1 MRKNFFK
8 KVALSLACAMVVTS
22 VTPFTATAGAATV
35 KLNATKKTLNVGKSF
50 TFKVTGS
57 KKTVKWSSSKSAV
70 ASVGAKGKVTAKSV
84 GSTTIKAKVGTKTLK
99 ATVKVVDPIVSVKIN
114 NAPEKV
120 GVGEKV
126 FDLNRTFT
134 TKSGATG
141 TTKKQTNSITRWE
154 VVDET
159 NTAEAT
165 ISTTGVVSTK
175 KTGEFEVRAIS
186 FAKKADYKKYLE
198 DTTANASLVLAAS
211 DSVKIAVP
219 FEVEDAKLVAVNK
232 VAITV
237 NSPVENVVSND
248 IYIKNVATSLQ
259 NPVKEISYND
269 DKTIIYATTYSN
281 FENGKKYELTYKDST
296 FEIDAV
302 VGEAT
307 AIKIP
312 EEQVCEPN
320 QWYDIQYTVEDE
332 NGLDIT
338 NAFNSTINWEI
349 TKSAGDIVQDSA
361 KKSKIKIPTEK
372 TSVFVKATIPKYD
385 DKGKDISIV
394 SNQATI
400 TAVKPI
406 ASNITWTIT
415 DKSNV
420 KDISFTD
427 LVNYVAVNDPNK
439 KIAIKYVDSYN
450 KTKIAYGLGDNGADE
465 KFSESFNAESVNET
479 ILGIDKFTGQLYPRK
494 EGTAQIK
501 LSNGNDKFIQI
512 ITVEVRGE
520 RKASTLFKE
529 KDVIISKN
537 LPEKKTVEFKVKDQ
551 YDQDMGFTSDKDVKV
566 KKISGDDNLIS
577 VKLATG
583 TSTINNP
590 DGSSTAPYDAWIVN
604 GNGIISA
611 NNSSVTKNT
620 AEPVIG
626 TAKGS
631 SIKLEFRPA
640 NYNDVKTG
648 TASYL
653 VTYGGVSNV
662 ITVTVKDIDNA
673 SQILVD
679 GLTDGKTIDA
689 YTTGDDVVE
698 TFRVLSADSAGTAQ
712 NVLTN
717 ASYSVYDSNNNLVKI
732 KGKFT
737 VGSADYGNA
746 VTYQGDGTKTYDNIK
761 VSGAVTTGDKN
772 EGSSTVAQGKIVF
785 GTKNE
790 ELAAGTYTIKI
801 SVDGNVVK
809 TFTYTVKSTRP
820 QPKVQYA
827 SATQKITLTTSTT
840 SGTAIGTVTGSSVN
854 ANGSKNVVLAAVQQ
868 ATTVTLN
875 GKTDITDIIGVE
887 YQSLDTNKIEND
899 KSGNVVVTKDSNG
912 VDKVATGDVKVYINK
927 LTIEDNSGFRYT
939 IDTTGTEYSTITI
952 NLAEAK

>member
-154 VVDET
+154 IVDET

-237 NSPVENVVSND
+237 NSPVENVVPND

-269 DKTIIYATTYSN
+269 DKTVIYATTYSN

-302 VGEAT
+302 IGEAT
-307 AIKIP
+307 AIKLP
-312 EEQVCEPN
+312 EEQVTVPKE
-320 QWYDIQYTVEDE
+320 DYTIKYIVEDE

-338 NAFNSTINWEI
+338 NAFTTTINWEI
-349 TKSAGDIVQDSA
+349 TKSNSEITVKDKNVVN
-361 KKSKIKIPTEK
+361 IPNPK
-372 TSVFVKATIPKYD
+372 QSVFAKATIPKYD

-400 TAVKPI
+400 TAVDPI
-406 ASNITWTIT
+406 ANNITWTI
-415 DKSNV
+415 SNETLASKV
-420 KDISFTD
+420 NFTD
-427 LVNYVAVNDPNK
+427 LVNYVAVNDTGK
-439 KIAIKYVDSYN
+439 KLAIKYVDTYN
-450 KTKIAYGLGDNGADE
+450 KTRIAYGSDTGTTKAD
-465 KFSESFNAESVNET
+465 KNFSEFSAESVNET
-479 ILGIDKFTGQLYPRK
+479 ILGVDKTTGTLYPRK

-520 RKASTLFKE
+520 RKATTLAKE
-529 KDVIISKN
+529 NDISISKS
-537 LPEKKTVEFKVKDQ
+537 LPEMKSVKFTLKDQ
-551 YDQDMGFTSDKDVKV
+551 YDQDLKYNNTTDVKI
-566 KKISGDDNLIS
+566 KKISGDNDLVT

-583 TSTINNP
+583 DAVTTGNYNYDKTTNNEL
-590 DGSSTAPYDAWIVN
+590 SSYKAWNVDN
-604 GNGIISA
+604 GNEQKLG
-611 NNSSVTKNT
+611 NTKDT
-620 AEPVIG
+620 
-626 TAKGS
+626 S
-631 SIKLEFRPA
+631 FKLEFRPFIMEENKA
-640 NYNDVKTG
+640 KTG
-648 TASYL
+648 TATFL
-653 VTYGGVSNV
+653 VTYGSVSNV
-662 ITVTVKDIDNA
+662 VTVTVKDVDNA
-673 SQILVD
+673 SQIVVD

-689 YTTGDDVVE
+689 YTTGDDVKE
-698 TFRVLSADSAGTAQ
+698 TFRILSADSAGVAQ
-712 NVLTN
+712 NVIVDAT
-717 ASYSVYDSNNNLVKI
+717 YSVYDSTNNVI
-732 KGKFT
+732 T
-737 VGSADYGNA
+737 DAA
-746 VTYQGDGTKTYDNIK
+746 GTKMENVA
-761 VSGAVTTGDKN
+761 VSKYTDIDHAADAGK
-772 EGSSTVAQGKIVF
+772 GSIVF
-785 GTKNE
+785 GTTKKE
-790 ELAAGTYTIKI
+790 VGAGTYTIKI

-809 TFTYTVKSTRP
+809 TFTYTVKTTRP
-820 QPKVQYA
+820 QPVVKYANETKTVKV
-827 SATQKITLTTSTT
+827 T
-840 SGTAIGTVTGSSVN
+840 SGGSVNTASSTAVDVVLTAVKDAATVTINGRSNKDRNNSSIEITDVKYQS
-854 ANGSKNVVLAAVQQ
+854 A
-868 ATTVTLN
+868 
-875 GKTDITDIIGVE
+875 KTDIIPNARDG
-887 YQSLDTNKIEND
+887 K
-899 KSGNVVVTKDSNG
+899 VVTG
-912 VDKVATGDVKVYINK
+912 EAKVYINE
-927 LTIEDNSGFRYT
+927 LTVTDGTFTYVVN
-939 IDTTGTEYSTITI
+939 TTGTEYSLLTIKV
-952 NLAEAK
+952 E